1 MCTFNVS
8 KAGPHAQAPFHRQ
21 LLLPG
26 LMFYSAFAI
35 IVFANNTEG
44 QEDKVK

>member
-8 KAGPHAQAPFHRQ
+8 KAGPEAQVPFHRQ
-21 LLLPG
+21 LLLPC
-26 LMFYSAFAI
+26 LMFYSALAF

-44 QEDKVK
+44 REDKVK